1 MPALLNSK
9 SLINQSYIMLYY
21 LMLSDSCIQN
31 TIVITEL
38 KHAGLILFLICSSL
52 HELMP
57 KLHIVSCVPI
67 VADGLIQSFN
77 EKVGGCSEIF
87 FFFYPFLSL
96 SLSLSPSLSP
106 LPSLP
111 CLSRRA
117 FSVYTCRLSL
127 HTSLVPV
134 WEEESI
140 TGLHESA
147 RSEENVR
154 EKLTW

>member
-1 MPALLNSK
+1 MPALLSSK

-96 SLSLSPSLSP
+96 SLSLSLSVSPPLPTLFKSPSLQRIH
-106 LPSLP
+106 
-111 CLSRRA
+111 LSFVVA
-117 FSVYTCRLSL
+117 Y
-127 HTSLVPV
+127 
-134 WEEESI
+134 
-140 TGLHESA
+140 
-147 RSEENVR
+147 
-154 EKLTW
+154 